1 MGRHFGI
8 QNDTKGHKVSGSW
21 TACEFCDCH
30 LLMHR
35 YKWHPSDKIFSAS
48 YCDYCEFSY
57 VEGQYSMICKNIDMH
72 AKMCEEAMNEEDT
85 ENEGEKKEKKKDVIK
100 LGFHF
105 PHADE
110 PCIFYAD
117 PSINV
122 DTHGACDICKAIDKM
137 DHVPQ
142 WQGDVCTICSYKFDP
157 NHIEEDKKNFSPVFH
172 MN

>member
-21 TACEFCDCH
+21 TSCEFCDCH

-48 YCDYCEFSY
+48 YCDYCEFTY
-57 VEGQYSMICKNIDMH
+57 IKKRNRMLCKNIDMY
-72 AKMCEEAMNEEDT
+72 AKMCEEDMENEEDT
-85 ENEGEKKEKKKDVIK
+85 ENEEKKKEEKRKDVIK
-100 LGFHF
+100 LGS
-105 PHADE
+105 PW
-110 PCIFYAD
+110 FYCKNCFD
-117 PSINV
+117 DNHDLES
-122 DTHGACDICKAIDKM
+122 CDKCKTVDKM

-157 NHIEEDKKNFSPVFH
+157 NHIEEDKKNFDPVFH